1 MFDKHIKFVEYNEH
15 FLNKSWEWLN
25 DPEIK
30 ELTLTPDF
38 TKKQQQA
45 FFKSISQRTDFKIW
59 GVKYDD
65 ESIGVV
71 GLKNITSHDAEYFG
85 YIGEKS
91 YWGTGVFKSFF
102 YHVINECK
110 TLQISKLYL
119 HVSPSNERAIK
130 AYLKNGF
137 YEADNLNNVLKMEV
151 KINYDQ

>member
-1 MFDKHIKFVEYNEH
+1 MPDKQIKFVEYNEH
-15 FLNKSWEWLN
+15 FLSKSWEWLN

-38 TKKQQQA
+38 TKEQQQA
-45 FFKSISQRTDFKIW
+45 FFKNIPKRNDFKIW
-59 GVKYDD
+59 GVKYGD

-85 YIGEKS
+85 YIGEKD
-91 YWGTGVFKSFF
+91 YWGAGIFKFFF

-110 TLQISKLYL
+110 TLQVSKLYL
-119 HVSPSNERAIK
+119 HVAPSNERAIK

-137 YEADNLNNVLKMEV
+137 YEANKLNNVLKMEV
-151 KINYDQ
+151 NINYDR